1 MAEDR
6 LRRLARSI
14 DGLEA
19 KDEELLRR
27 AREIEANRRKGAM
40 ELYAL
45 CSEFVESVNRLV
57 SKVRLELGPPEFTE
71 GNFRDPGAN
80 LFQINAKGR
89 MVLLEFR
96 ATDTLTSTEH
106 FRTPYTLEG
115 SVRWY
120 NQDLL
125 DRVDIQEHGLFYC
138 LNRREAAWR
147 FFDGRT
153 QRSGHVDR
161 EYLIGLL
168 EALV

>member
-6 LRRLARSI
+6 LRKLARSI

-27 AREIEANRRKGAM
+27 AREIEAMRRKGAV
-40 ELYAL
+40 ELYGL
-45 CSEFVESVNRLV
+45 CSEFVQSVNKLV
-57 SKVRLELGPPEFTE
+57 SKVRLDLGPPDFSEE
-71 GNFRDPGAN
+71 NFRDPGAN

-89 MVLLEFR
+89 VVLLEFR

-106 FRTPYTLEG
+106 FRVPYALEG

-125 DRVDIQEHGLFYC
+125 DRVDIQEHGLFFC
-138 LNRREAAWR
+138 INRRETAWR
-147 FFDGRT
+147 YFDGRT
-153 QRSGHVDR
+153 QRSGQVDR
-161 EYLIGLL
+161 DYLIGVLETLL
-168 EALV
+168 